1 MMENDMTIYAIAAIL
16 GIIAGL
22 VIYSFVLIVRSS
34 IGCAHDKAQREKK
47 RKDYIDRK

>member
-1 MMENDMTIYAIAAIL
+1 MMENDLTIYAIAAIL

-22 VIYSFVLIVRSS
+22 VIYTFVLIVRFS
-34 IGCAHDKAQREKK
+34 IDCSRDKAEREKK